1 MSLCVGNN
9 TKKYS
14 VVDNG
19 NTVGCIGGGQKNAP
33 KPNSN

>member
-1 MSLCVGNN
+1 MSLYVGNN

-19 NTVGCIGGGQKNAP
+19 NTLGCIGGGQKCP
-33 KPNSN
+33 